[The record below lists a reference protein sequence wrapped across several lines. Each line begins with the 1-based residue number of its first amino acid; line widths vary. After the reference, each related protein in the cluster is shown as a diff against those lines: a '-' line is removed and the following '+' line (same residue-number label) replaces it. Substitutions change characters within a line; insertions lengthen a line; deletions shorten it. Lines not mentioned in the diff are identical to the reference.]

1 MTDPFEAAI
10 AAGLEICGSIA
21 TSERHLG
28 QPILVGHLPG
38 TVLFPPLVLTEGMPV
53 VELIVSWGGVTVVSG
68 LWFEDRRA
76 RRALT
81 ATVIPFARINGVPCV
96 RGFSEAVWR
105 EAVDCALT
113 AALDNLP
120 ATGRAAAS
128 P

>member
-10 AAGLEICGSIA
+10 AAGLEICGSLA

-28 QPILVGHLPG
+28 QPVLVGHLLG
-38 TVLFPPLVLTEGMPV
+38 TVLFPPLPLVDGLPV
-53 VELIVSWGGVTVVSG
+53 VELIVSWQGVTVASG
-68 LWFEDRRA
+68 LWAEDRRA

-81 ATVIPFARINGVPCV
+81 ATAIPFARINGVPCV

-113 AALDNLP
+113 AALAGLP
-120 ATGRAAAS
+120 TGRARTG